1 MTVDRSDFYFE
12 AANSLNLRNP
22 EDSTRPLA
30 CHPVGRSG
38 GVRLVIRNLRKLDR
52 EPSRTLDREQSER
65 LAGAHGFRQLR
76 GGVVMAT
83 LTDNDSREFT
93 VTRTP
98 QVESAGYPCLFAVTL
113 DGPRRSGSPRAACN
127 PSNGR
132 SAAHCATRRRP
143 TMRVDDI
150 QGHHIKSRRATGS
163 STAMGTPVADP
174 GVRPAIRRLTDR
186 YPALCLLAL
195 TLAGLGVT
203 VRALAWILSHD
214 GCSHPVGAVV
224 AVLALAGCGV
234 FAFAPVLMLMAS
246 QVGWLF
252 PEDSQR
258 E

>member
-1 MTVDRSDFYFE
+1 MTR
-12 AANSLNLRNP
+12 
-22 EDSTRPLA
+22 
-30 CHPVGRSG
+30 
-38 GVRLVIRNLRKLDR
+38 
-52 EPSRTLDREQSER
+52 
-65 LAGAHGFRQLR
+65 
-76 GGVVMAT
+76 
-83 LTDNDSREFT
+83 LTDNDGREFT

-98 QVESAGYPCLFAVTL
+98 QVESAGYPCLF
-113 DGPRRSGSPRAACN
+113 
-127 PSNGR
+127 
-132 SAAHCATRRRP
+132 
-143 TMRVDDI
+143 
-150 QGHHIKSRRATGS
+150 
-163 STAMGTPVADP
+163 
-174 GVRPAIRRLTDR
+174 
-186 YPALCLLAL
+186 AL

>member
-1 MTVDRSDFYFE
+1 
-12 AANSLNLRNP
+12 
-22 EDSTRPLA
+22 
-30 CHPVGRSG
+30 
-38 GVRLVIRNLRKLDR
+38 
-52 EPSRTLDREQSER
+52 
-65 LAGAHGFRQLR
+65 
-76 GGVVMAT
+76 
-83 LTDNDSREFT
+83 
-93 VTRTP
+93 
-98 QVESAGYPCLFAVTL
+98 
-113 DGPRRSGSPRAACN
+113 
-127 PSNGR
+127 
-132 SAAHCATRRRP
+132 
-143 TMRVDDI
+143 MRVDDI
-150 QGHHIKSRRATGS
+150 QGHHIKSRRAAGS

-258 E
+258 EYKVLVGRRFFFIFRRAAGDKGQSLKPNNHN